1 MSRDLHVDTARP
13 LVVKALNWVEEK
25 IYWRAGEEKPGWS
38 MSYPGTGSYV
48 VGESEA
54 RRDDCFKR
62 MATVDLLLSLPFTG
76 YELDWD
82 EVKMA
87 ADARRAWVLARHRVK
102 TETGLLYAS
111 SDPYAGLK
119 KFIYRVSCK
128 FNQNSGSY
136 YIFSFV

>member
-1 MSRDLHVDTARP
+1 MDTTKP
-13 LVVKALNWVEEK
+13 LVVKALNLVEER
-25 IYWRAGEEKPGWS
+25 IYWAGEERPGWS
-38 MSYPGTGSYV
+38 MNYPGTGSYV

-54 RRDDCFKR
+54 KRVDCLKR

-119 KFIYRVSCK
+119 KFIYRVSCELK
-128 FNQNSGSY
+128 RNSDIY
-136 YIFSFV
+136 YLFSLV

>member
-1 MSRDLHVDTARP
+1 MDTARP
-13 LVVKALNWVEEK
+13 LVVKALNWVERE
-25 IYWRAGEEKPGWS
+25 IYWAGEEKPGWS

-54 RRDDCFKR
+54 RRVASFER
-62 MATVDLLLSLPFTG
+62 MANVDLLLELPFMG
-76 YELDWD
+76 YELGWD
-82 EVKMA
+82 GVMMA

-128 FNQNSGSY
+128 INQNFGSY
-136 YIFSFV
+136 FMFSFV